1 MDLAKRFK
9 NDTHSMFTKAF
20 IDDCILIFREIKKA
34 PKTLKKNF
42 SISLK
47 SQGPL
52 SSSNAADE
60 MNKT

>member
-1 MDLAKRFK
+1 MLDNILDMDLAKRFK

-47 SQGPL
+47 S
-52 SSSNAADE
+52 
-60 MNKT
+60 